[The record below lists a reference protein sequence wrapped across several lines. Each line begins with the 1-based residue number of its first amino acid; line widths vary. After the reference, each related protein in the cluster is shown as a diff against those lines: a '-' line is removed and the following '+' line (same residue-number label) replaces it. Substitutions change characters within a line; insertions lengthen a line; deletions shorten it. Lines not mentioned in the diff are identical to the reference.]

1 MMTLTKE
8 DLAAIEGLFTG
19 KFNEMNDQFG
29 RIDEK
34 FGRIDE
40 QFERIDEQFERIDK
54 KFERIDEQFERI
66 DKRLD
71 GIDER
76 LDGID
81 ERLDGLE
88 GRMDKLEGT
97 VADMNLR
104 LEHVESDVSSLKIGQ
119 LELSCKLSEVSA
131 KVDATYDLA
140 LENWGQIEESKVR
153 LNLLEN

>member
-19 KFNEMNDQFG
+19 KFQGMEDHFG
-29 RIDEK
+29 K
-34 FGRIDE
+34 
-40 QFERIDEQFERIDK
+40 
-54 KFERIDEQFERI
+54 I

-81 ERLDGLE
+81 ERLDGIDDRLDTLE
-88 GRMDKLEGT
+88 ST
-97 VADMNLR
+97 VSGINLR
-104 LEHVESDVSSLKIGQ
+104 LEHVESDVESLKIGQ
-119 LELSCKLSEVSA
+119 LQLSERLNEVSV
-131 KVDATYDLA
+131 KVDATYELA

-153 LNLLEN
+153 LTLLES